1 MSMSATL
8 KRLLAGAAVAG
19 AIVTAMPVTEGAASA
34 AAPLPCTVRSVTKAF
49 AAWGDQS
56 NYFLLSGGTF
66 EESSSNWRFGRAAS
80 TVADQE
86 PWNVAGTGHSRALKI
101 NAGSTASG
109 PASCVGLGEDAV
121 RFFYRS
127 PGDFTSTLYVDITI
141 SSALGSYHTTR
152 WINGGAKGWQ
162 VSPKIGL
169 PLLTGLGLNQWI
181 TVEFRSVG
189 FADWVVDDVMVDPF
203 VSR

>member
-8 KRLLAGAAVAG
+8 KRLLAGAVIAGTSVAAVAVADG
-19 AIVTAMPVTEGAASA
+19 VAS
-34 AAPLPCTVRSVTKAF
+34 AAPLPCSVRSVTKAF
-49 AAWGDQS
+49 AAWGDTS
-56 NYFLLSGGTF
+56 DYFLLSGGTF
-66 EESSSNWRFGRAAS
+66 EEATSTWKFGRAAA

-101 NAGSTASG
+101 KAGSTAAG

-127 PGDFTSTLYVDITI
+127 PGDVTSSLYVKITI
-141 SSALGSYHTTR
+141 SSALGGYQTTR
-152 WINGGAKGWQ
+152 WINGGATGWQ
-162 VSPKIGL
+162 VSPKIDL
-169 PLLTGLGLNQWI
+169 PLLTSLGVHQWI
-181 TVEFRSVG
+181 TVEFTPVG